1 MPASRRRR
9 RREAASDAA
18 TAVARIAVTTVETHQ
33 PGTVPVRRDAISEL
47 LGSTADPRL
56 VIAPPHRRPRRL
68 AIVAGVVLVVAVA
81 ALLWIQYRTGHTTSN
96 NAAVRA
102 NVAEIGTRIGGRVAA
117 VTVDVGDRVEAGQV
131 LVQLEDRHLV
141 AELEEARAQVAAA
154 RERAAAARRTHALQR
169 ELQALGG
176 VSRAE
181 LHRADS
187 ERRVREADLLAAQAR
202 VTRAEAELA
211 SSAIRAPQAG
221 SIVRRIVQP
230 GGALEAGQPV
240 LAMWLGEDLW
250 VEAWINEE
258 DLESVRPG
266 GKAAVTFHAFPGR
279 EFTGVVERVGLATDL
294 ELPDSAMPH
303 PRFARMRAAPVI
315 GVRIRLD
322 NPPPHLVPGLSA
334 IVAIKKED

>member
-1 MPASRRRR
+1 MASPRKRRRR
-9 RREAASDAA
+9 AAGEPG
-18 TAVARIAVTTVETHQ
+18 TAVARVAVTTVGTHQ
-33 PGTVPVRRDAISEL
+33 PGMVPVRRDAISEL
-47 LGSTADPRL
+47 LGASADPRL
-56 VIAPPHRRPRRL
+56 VVAAPGHSRRRWAIAAAVVLIL
-68 AIVAGVVLVVAVA
+68 AVAG
-81 ALLWIQYRTGHTTSN
+81 LLWVQYRTGHTTSN

-102 NVAEIGTRIGGRVAA
+102 NVSEIGTRIGGRVAA

-141 AELEEARAQVAAA
+141 AELEEARAQVTGA

-169 ELQALGG
+169 QLHGMGG

-181 LHRADS
+181 LERADS

-240 LAMWLGEDLW
+240 LAMWLGDDLW
-250 VEAWINEE
+250 VEAWIDEA
-258 DLESVRPG
+258 DLESVRLG

-279 EFTGVVERVGLATDL
+279 QFTGVVERVGLATDL
-294 ELPDSAMPH
+294 EHPDSAMPH
-303 PRFARMRAAPVI
+303 PRFARMRAAPVL

-322 NPPPHLVPGLSA
+322 DPPPHLVPGLSA
-334 IVAIKKED
+334 MVAIKKEP